1 MSGNQE
7 FFTQKAIN
15 CAEFIDKL
23 FRKYGD
29 GGLNLS
35 EYAQRIK
42 EDKDLRE
49 KLINPSVRAML
60 LMQIPQLTGPI
71 QVFRDLYSCDDDQ
84 RLEKVLQAIEM
95 LEDHKTKTDMLIARL
110 KEDPVDVAVDL
121 RRLGAYFEIF
131 FGPLVDGMGL
141 QKKKTP
147 LLE

>member
-23 FRKYGD
+23 SRKYGT
-29 GGLNLS
+29 GGFNVS
-35 EYAQRIK
+35 DYVHRFK

-49 KLINPSVRAML
+49 KFLNPSIRAML

-84 RLEKVLQAIEM
+84 RLEKVLLAIET
-95 LEDHKTKTDMLIARL
+95 LEDHKSKTDMLIARL
-110 KEDPVDVAVDL
+110 KEDPVDVACDL